1 MKNKENKNFQ
11 NKIVLVTGAAQGIGK
26 SIAEA
31 FYNGGATVVFTD
43 LELNKVSKT
52 IEDFKNDNAI
62 AMQLDVTS
70 EKDWLQTTKE
80 IEKLYGKLDV
90 LINNAGIGTPV
101 EFSDLSLNT
110 WNQMLAV
117 NATSVFLGCKLCLP
131 LLSKSEHGAIVN
143 IASIFGSRPR
153 TNAIHY
159 CASKAAVLSLNK
171 NFAMY
176 LTENSYNI
184 RCNAIQPGVI
194 RTSMM
199 EAAIDAS
206 PNPEELLSSFENL
219 HPMGKIGETS
229 DVAEAALFLASDNAK
244 FITGTSLAVDGG
256 FLSA

>member
-1 MKNKENKNFQ
+1 MKNLKNKDFQ
-11 NKIVLVTGAAQGIGK
+11 NKVVLVTGAAQGIGK
-26 SIAEA
+26 SIGEA
-31 FYNGGATVVFTD
+31 FYNSGATVLFTD
-43 LELNKVSKT
+43 IELNKASET
-52 IEDFKNDNAI
+52 AEEFKNDKAKAI
-62 AMQLDVTS
+62 QLDVTS
-70 EKDWLQTTKE
+70 ENDWLQVTGE

-90 LINNAGIGTPV
+90 LVNNAGIGTPV
-101 EFSDLSLNT
+101 ELADLTLDT

-131 LLSKSEHGAIVN
+131 LLAKSEYGAIVN

-153 TNAIHY
+153 TNAMHY

-176 LTENSYNI
+176 LAEHNYNI

-199 EAAIDAS
+199 EAAIDAA
-206 PNPEELLSSFENL
+206 PNPKELLSSFENL
-219 HPMGKIGETS
+219 HPMGKIGQTA

-244 FITGTSLAVDGG
+244 FITGASLAVDGG
-256 FLSA
+256 YLSA